1 MSSNFLSFQVE
12 ASVQDQINLARDLA
26 ILLRS
31 GVTLNESIELLR
43 NQAKSTTM
51 KKLLAEIIEDVNRG
65 TPLSITLQKSSIRL
79 RGVFISMVKAGE
91 VSGTLV
97 NNLLFLS
104 DWLERNLQLRQ
115 EVKSVTLYPKI
126 VFAAAIMLGTGLAVF
141 ILPRLIPVF
150 NGMKIELPLVT
161 RAVLA
166 TAVFVKEYSIW
177 IIFGV
182 LVLFA
187 LFMAISRIK
196 STRRILQKVY
206 LVTPFFGGLVRAYE
220 LALYSQLMHVLLKSG
235 LTINEAFDI
244 ASTES
249 TNVPYQDSFYYVKER
264 LIKGV
269 SLSDSISDF
278 PKLYPGNFISIIT
291 VGEKTG
297 TIEGSFESLA
307 MFYNKEINTKTRN
320 LPTVLEPILL
330 VSIGIIV
337 GVIALSI
344 ILPIYTLSGSLR

>member
-12 ASVQDQINLARDLA
+12 ATAQDQINFARDLA

-31 GVTLNESIELLR
+31 GVTLNEAVQLLR
-43 NQAKSTTM
+43 TQAKSSSM
-51 KKLLAEIIEDVNRG
+51 KKLLDEVVNDVARG
-65 TPLSITLQKSSIRL
+65 TPLSVTLQKSSIRL
-79 RGVFISMVKAGE
+79 RSVFISMVKAGE

-97 NNLLFLS
+97 NNLLFLA
-104 DWLERNLQLRQ
+104 DWLERNLQLRR

-126 VFAAAIMLGTGLAVF
+126 VFTAAIMLGTALAVF

-150 NGMKIELPLVT
+150 EGMKIKLPFIT
-161 RAVLA
+161 RMVLA
-166 TAVFVKEYSIW
+166 SAVFVRQYSVW
-177 IIFGV
+177 IILG
-182 LVLFA
+182 LLFIVA
-187 LFMAISRIK
+187 LYMMLSKIK
-196 STRRILQKVY
+196 FTRRILQKIY
-206 LVTPFFGGLVRAYE
+206 LATPFFGGLIRAYE

-235 LTINEAFDI
+235 LTINESFEI

-249 TNVPYQDSFYYVKER
+249 SNVPYQDSFFVVRDR

-269 SLSDSISDF
+269 SLSDSIADF

-307 MFYNKEINTKTRN
+307 DFYNKQINTKTKD
-320 LPTVLEPILL
+320 LPTILEPILL

-337 GVIALSI
+337 GLIALSI

>member
-1 MSSNFLSFQVE
+1 MASNFLSFQVE
-12 ASVQDQINLARDLA
+12 AKVQDQINFARDLA

-31 GVTLNESIELLR
+31 GVTLNESVQLLR
-43 NQAKSTTM
+43 TQAKSATM
-51 KKLLAEIIEDVNRG
+51 KKLLDEVANDVNRG
-65 TPLSITLQKSSIRL
+65 TPLSTTLEKSSVRL
-79 RGVFISMVKAGE
+79 RSVFISMVKAGE

-97 NNLLFLS
+97 NNLLFLA

-126 VFAAAIMLGTGLAVF
+126 VFTAAIMLGTGLAVF

-161 RAVLA
+161 RVVLA

-187 LFMAISRIK
+187 LFMTISKIK
-196 STRRILQKVY
+196 STRRILQRIY
-206 LVTPFFGGLVRAYE
+206 LATPFFGSLVRAYE

-235 LTINEAFDI
+235 LTINEAFEI

-249 TNVPYQDSFYYVKER
+249 ANVPFQDSFYYVKER

-307 MFYNKEINTKTRN
+307 IYYNKEINTKTRN

-330 VSIGIIV
+330 IAIGIIV

>member
-1 MSSNFLSFQVE
+1 MASNFLSFQVE
-12 ASVQDQINLARDLA
+12 ASAQDQINFARDLA

-31 GVTLNESIELLR
+31 GVTLNEAIQLLR
-43 NQAKSTTM
+43 TQARTGTM
-51 KKLLAEIIEDVNRG
+51 KKLLDEATNDISHG
-65 TPLSITLQKSSIRL
+65 TPLSTTLQKSSVRL
-79 RGVFISMVKAGE
+79 RSVFISMVKAGE

-97 NNLLFLS
+97 NNLLFLA

-126 VFAAAIMLGTGLAVF
+126 VFTAAIMLGTGLAVF

-177 IIFGV
+177 IILGL
-182 LVLFA
+182 LVMFA
-187 LFMAISRIK
+187 LFTAISKIK
-196 STRRILQKVY
+196 FTRRILQKIY
-206 LVTPFFGGLVRAYE
+206 LATPFFGGLIRAYE

-235 LTINEAFDI
+235 LTINESFDI
-244 ASTES
+244 ASVES
-249 TNVPYQDSFYYVKER
+249 TNVPYQDSFFFLKER

-278 PKLYPGNFISIIT
+278 PKLYPGNFVSIIT

-297 TIEGSFESLA
+297 TIEGSFENLA
-307 MFYNKEINTKTRN
+307 TYYNKEINTKTKN

-330 VSIGIIV
+330 ISIGIIV